1 MMRPTAL
8 MMRSLAAIIG
18 VWLLHGAAGD
28 ATARQ
33 EQVLRGVVLDE
44 TGAPAREVPLGLHR
58 IGEDG
63 GTFVADATSDAD
75 GRFEM
80 RVDAA
85 ASAEDI
91 YFVTARYRDELY
103 IGPTFRPPFPQD
115 ANYVVQVGLEETS
128 ASALM
133 RGAVGVVVGPPP
145 SPWRWALFGL
155 FAVALLAVGAALLQ
169 RAAGPAPRRRLL
181 IRIARLDE
189 EYAGVGRAEGLEDYH
204 AERERLLDR
213 LRTVD

>member
-1 MMRPTAL
+1 MMRIETVGL
-8 MMRSLAAIIG
+8 RVLAAVLG
-18 VWLLHGAAGD
+18 VALLHGAAGD
-28 ATARQ
+28 LAARQ

-44 TGAPAREVPLGLHR
+44 SGAPAPGIPLGLHR
-58 IGEDG
+58 IGDDG
-63 GTFVADATSDAD
+63 GTFVADATSDAA

-80 RVDAA
+80 RVEAA
-85 ASAEDI
+85 ASAEHI

-115 ANYVVQVGLEETS
+115 ADYVVQVGLEETS

-133 RGAVGVVVGPPP
+133 RGAGGVVVGPPP
-145 SPWRWALFGL
+145 SPWRWALLGL
-155 FAVALLAVGAALLQ
+155 FAVALLAATAVLLR

-189 EYAGVGRAEGLEDYH
+189 EYAGAGNAEALEDYRT
-204 AERERLLDR
+204 ERDRLLDR
-213 LRTVD
+213 LRAID